1 MRSRSIISILLL
13 SVFLFVFGSAPIVS
27 AQELVRA
34 KIGVEIFSGKRSFPA
49 KSKSRLKVGDAFRV
63 YVMPEKDCYVYVV
76 NSDREN
82 AVLLNF
88 GDSHLVKQGSL
99 KFFPSRRNRFQPDGL
114 VTDEFLA
121 VICSPKKL
129 NAITNL
135 FSSGN
140 APFEQWA
147 SLEKE
152 LVSSS
157 LISLSEVTT
166 KPVPLAGNVRGLLT
180 PFVEQMRTSSGNS
193 LLVKRYH
200 FHVKK

>member
-76 NSDREN
+76 NSDRKN
-82 AVLLNF
+82 SVLLNF
-88 GDSHLVKQGSL
+88 GDSYLVKQGSL

-121 VICSPKKL
+121 IICSPKKL
-129 NAITNL
+129 NAITTL